1 MQRIL
6 PALLMTAAL
15 IGIAV
20 YSFVYDSD
28 ACRVAGS

>member
-1 MQRIL
+1 MLSVLVMIA
-6 PALLMTAAL
+6 ALL
-15 IGIAV
+15 GIAA